1 MNKLISISP
10 QRLPKSTT
18 KGNGKNEMLY
28 IKQLTL
34 ILNLKTDSYAL
45 PISLLILRKKKT
57 TVLQSYVLNSLPR
70 YVFHVC
76 KFIRVIFA
84 FLVDDGVV
92 MSPERRNYI
101 LLLRTCLCFN
111 KLVQTETQKQ
121 ICLDQN

>member
-34 ILNLKTDSYAL
+34 ILNLQTDSYAL
-45 PISLLILRKKKT
+45 PISLLILTKKRKKKT
-57 TVLQSYVLNSLPR
+57 TVLQSNVLNSLPR

-76 KFIRVIFA
+76 KLIRV
-84 FLVDDGVV
+84 
-92 MSPERRNYI
+92 
-101 LLLRTCLCFN
+101 LLASISIPC
-111 KLVQTETQKQ
+111 
-121 ICLDQN
+121 